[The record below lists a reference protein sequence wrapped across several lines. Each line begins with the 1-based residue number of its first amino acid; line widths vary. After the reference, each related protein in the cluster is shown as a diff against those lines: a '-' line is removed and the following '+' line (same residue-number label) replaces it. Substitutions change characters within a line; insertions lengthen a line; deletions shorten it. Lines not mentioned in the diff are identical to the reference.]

1 MTGTIIAQ
9 VISYLITPIL
19 TRIYSTEEM
28 GELGIYLR
36 IVGFISVLA
45 TARYE
50 MSLPLPK
57 NDSHSFL
64 LYRVS
69 FRIALFSLLGSAI
82 LGVIYLV
89 FRQFGLNDVLF
100 VFISVLSA
108 LFVVLINI
116 GTNWSIRNKHFTKI
130 SNTRITASLTTNAF
144 RWVFGVFHFGSIGLL
159 LASLIGYILSSIS
172 FVREFFELIKSHK
185 SNKSKQKTY
194 VLLKE
199 YKQFPSVSLPHSL
212 VDLGSDLLIATL
224 IVTFFSKDIFGSYS
238 HSFAILKLPLV
249 VIGAAIS
256 QVFFGKCSQMVNEG
270 KSIARLLK
278 KTLITLF
285 FLSIIPFTV
294 IFFYGEELFAFV
306 FGEKWASSGH
316 YSEIMTIWLMT
327 NFLVSP
333 VSSIPMIINR
343 QKEFFVFG
351 ITSACIQLFSF
362 GVLPLIW
369 GTSDESFIAILW
381 FASIVQAAFFVFV
394 AFATLYYA
402 KLGVVNKS
410 V

>member
-1 MTGTIIAQ
+1 MTGTIVAQ

-28 GELGIYLR
+28 GELGMYMR

-57 NDSHSFL
+57 SDSHSFL

-69 FRIALFSLLGSAI
+69 FRIALYTLLGSAG
-82 LGVIYLV
+82 LGLIYLIV
-89 FRQFGLNDVLF
+89 QQFELNDVLF
-100 VFISVLSA
+100 VLITLLSA
-108 LFVVLINI
+108 FFLVFINI
-116 GTNWSIRNKHFTKI
+116 GTNWSIRKKNFSKI
-130 SNTRITASLTTNAF
+130 ANTRITASLTTNGL
-144 RWVFGVFHFGSIGLL
+144 RWLFGVFHMGSIGLI
-159 LASLIGYILSSIS
+159 LASLMGYLFSSVS
-172 FVREFFELIKSHK
+172 FLREFGDLLKSH
-185 SNKSKQKTY
+185 SRNKSKQKTY

-199 YKQFPSVSLPHSL
+199 YKQFPTVSLPHSV
-212 VDLGSDLLIATL
+212 VDLASDLVIATF
-224 IVTFFSKDIFGSYS
+224 IVTYFSKDIFGSYS

-249 VIGAAIS
+249 VVGASIS

-270 KSIARLLK
+270 KPIIGLLR
-278 KTLITLF
+278 KTLLTLLL
-285 FLSIIPFTV
+285 LSIIPFSI
-294 IFFYGEELFAFV
+294 IFFYGEEMFAFV

-316 YSEIMTIWLMT
+316 LSEIMTIWLMT
-327 NFLVSP
+327 NFLISP

-343 QKEFFVFG
+343 QKEFFFFG

-369 GTSDESFIAILW
+369 GTSYDSFISILW
-381 FASIVQAAFFVFV
+381 FVSIVQASFFVFV
-394 AFATLYYA
+394 AFATLHYA
-402 KLGVVNKS
+402 KMGVKTIG
-410 V
+410 